1 MGTWVVEVASNDGL
15 DAAPRVMAVAGDPII
30 DFGGDGPV
38 ALCEYDGCVRL
49 GDVPNGSFLDP
60 GGCWYE
66 AAVDEVLALGG
77 CDQQPWLR

>member
-1 MGTWVVEVASNDGL
+1 MGTWAVEVASYDGL
-15 DAAPRVMAVAGDPII
+15 EAAPGVIAVAGDPII

-49 GDVPNGSFLDP
+49 GDVPNRAFLNG

-66 AAVDEVLALGG
+66 VAVDEVPVMGG
-77 CDQQPWLR
+77 CDQQPWVR